1 VPVYPEERIEINRGQ
16 GRTCMFLTL
25 LNNEEKRAFALLA
38 EKMIAADGIVV
49 GREAATL
56 AAYKGEMGF
65 ESPSGGEDQGVE
77 ELAAAFES
85 RRSKVVVLLE
95 LIGLG
100 YSDTSFSVTERSLVF
115 ALARAMDI
123 EADTLVDLESWVQ
136 QHVRLIRQAM
146 ELLRE

>member
-1 VPVYPEERIEINRGQ
+1 
-16 GRTCMFLTL
+16 MFLTL
-25 LNNEEKRAFALLA
+25 LNNEEKRAFAVLA

-115 ALARAMDI
+115 ALARAMGI

>member
-1 VPVYPEERIEINRGQ
+1 
-16 GRTCMFLTL
+16 MFLTM
-25 LNNEEKRAFALLA
+25 LNDEEKRAFALLA

-56 AAYKGEMGF
+56 AAYKAEMGLEAKS
-65 ESPSGGEDQGVE
+65 ESEERGVE
-77 ELAAAFES
+77 DLAAAFGS
-85 RRSKVVVLLE
+85 RRSKVVALLE

-115 ALARAMDI
+115 ALARAMEI
-123 EADTLVDLESWVQ
+123 EADTLVDLEAWVQ

>member
-1 VPVYPEERIEINRGQ
+1 
-16 GRTCMFLTL
+16 MFLTL
-25 LNNEEKRAFALLA
+25 LDDDEKRAFALLA

-56 AAYKGEMGF
+56 AAYKGEMGLGS
-65 ESPSGGEDQGVE
+65 EPEGEAQGIE
-77 ELAAAFES
+77 ELASVFGS
-85 RRSKVVVLLE
+85 RRSKIVALLE

-115 ALARAMDI
+115 ATARAMDI
-123 EADTLVDLESWVQ
+123 EANTLVELEAWVQ
-136 QHVRLIRQAM
+136 QHVRLVRQAM

>member
-1 VPVYPEERIEINRGQ
+1 
-16 GRTCMFLTL
+16 MFLTL
-25 LNNEEKRAFALLA
+25 LNDEEKRAFALLA

-56 AAYKGEMGF
+56 AAYKAEMGLEPRS
-65 ESPSGGEDQGVE
+65 ESQERGVE
-77 ELAAAFES
+77 DLAAAFGS
-85 RRSKVVVLLE
+85 RRSKVVALLE

-115 ALARAMDI
+115 ALARAMEI
-123 EADTLVDLESWVQ
+123 EADTLVDLEAWVQ

>member
-1 VPVYPEERIEINRGQ
+1 
-16 GRTCMFLTL
+16 MFLTL
-25 LNNEEKRAFALLA
+25 LNDDEKRAFALLA
-38 EKMIAADGIVV
+38 ERMIAADGIVV

-56 AAYKGEMGF
+56 ASYKAEMGLD
-65 ESPSGGEDQGVE
+65 PSSEGGDQDVE
-77 ELAAAFES
+77 QLAAVFES
-85 RRSKVVVLLE
+85 RRSRLVALLE

-115 ALARAMDI
+115 ALARTMDV
-123 EADTLVDLESWVQ
+123 EADTLVELEGWVQ